1 MVKQVCPKCWHKEFT
16 DKPLGALECKN
27 CAWVFSPRSS
37 LSIYG
42 SYLFDHPLSP
52 VILLGIWTL
61 VLVPLLYNSVQDGGQ
76 YQNSYLTF
84 LACFAFFLLGMYLR
98 LATGKYAD
106 TAAMADAM
114 ARTRTYGSRPGE
126 KAIRWAADQEQQVQL
141 DAKWPR
147 RPRYVGNL
155 LKLSGLLLLEGIVF
169 LALKL

>member
-1 MVKQVCPKCWHKEFT
+1 MVKQVCPKCWHKKFA

-61 VLVPLLYNSVQDGGQ
+61 VLVPLLYNSVQEGGQ

-84 LACFAFFLLGMYLR
+84 LACFVSFLLGMYLH
-98 LATGKYAD
+98 LATGKYGE
-106 TAAMADAM
+106 TAVMADVM
-114 ARTRTYGSRPGE
+114 ARTRSYGSRAGE
-126 KAIRWAADQEQQVQL
+126 KAIGWAADQEQQVQQE
-141 DAKWPR
+141 AKWPR
-147 RPRYVGNL
+147 R
-155 LKLSGLLLLEGIVF
+155 
-169 LALKL
+169 